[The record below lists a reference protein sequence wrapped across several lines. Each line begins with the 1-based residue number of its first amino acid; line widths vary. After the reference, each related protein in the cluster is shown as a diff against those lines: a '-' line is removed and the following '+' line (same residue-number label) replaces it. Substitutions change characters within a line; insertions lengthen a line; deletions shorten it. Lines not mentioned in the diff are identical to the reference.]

1 MRQIATNTRSR
12 LTTPFT
18 QRAPSMTPA
27 AAAAAA
33 EEEEEEKEA
42 VELLWQ
48 RMLGATWT
56 RQNKPMRVNSPA
68 QRQTIWRR

>member
-27 AAAAAA
+27 AAAAE

-42 VELLWQ
+42 VELLWL
-48 RMLGATWT
+48 RILGATWT
-56 RQNKPMRVNSPA
+56 RQNKRMRVNSPA